1 MISRALI
8 LASFVIL
15 FPLTAG
21 AQTAAG
27 VEYHSATAL
36 RDAVA
41 AAARAPNRTAVHNGA
56 NRGGYSHVV
65 VRRDQSGEAE
75 VHDLL
80 DDVFIVQEGTASL
93 RYGGTVSG
101 SRVTA
106 PGERRGGEIAGG
118 VTQRLAPGDMIIVP
132 AGVPHRVEVESG
144 GSVTYLVVKVARVPA
159 RAAP

>member
-1 MISRALI
+1 MPSRALI
-8 LASFVIL
+8 LAVIAVL
-15 FPLTAG
+15 APVAAR

-27 VEYHSATAL
+27 VEYRSATAL
-36 RDAVA
+36 RDAVVA
-41 AAARAPNRTAVHNGA
+41 AAQASNRTAVHNGP
-56 NRGGYSHVV
+56 NRGGYGYVV

-80 DDVFIVQEGTASL
+80 DDVFVVQEGTASL

-132 AGVPHRVEVESG
+132 AGIPHRVEVESG

-159 RAAP
+159 AAAR